1 MHAPTDEQAAFRKA
15 SVSLLEAPRGIIKS
29 TAGAGCGKTTALKGA
44 VQDCN
49 RAGASRLLVLAYSK
63 PLIAEVQSSFGNLA
77 VVRTFNSLAFEAVRA
92 RSEGRTIGQ
101 LNASNVIQAFDLQK
115 KKLPINA
122 QAFAKIIIGTVSKFC
137 SSADSTIS
145 ALHVPAWVREPV
157 VSDLALRYATVLFD
171 AMRVTSRT
179 RLPLPHDLYVKD
191 WHLQGCPGLSHFDQL
206 FLDEAQDASDVMLSC
221 LAFAKRA
228 CYVGDAGQ
236 QIFAFRGSQDAM
248 LKVPGREFPL
258 TLSFRFGP
266 QIADLANRIL
276 ECKSSPPPIKLRGL
290 AGKSSRVGPIA
301 TSEEHTRIFRTNT
314 ALIRDAITLRDL
326 GESFSIVGDTLDIRE
341 KTESVFALMRN
352 APREAKHP
360 ALSSFRS
367 HDELAEWASDHP
379 GTETAQIYSLARDYE
394 LREDDLLRVLAGRG
408 QSTKGRITLTTCH
421 KAKGRE
427 FPNVIVREDF
437 DYSLATAKRRG
448 DAQLDEELNL
458 LYVAAT
464 RAKQAVELQV
474 SEIII

>member
-15 SVSLLEAPRGIIKS
+15 SVSLLEVPRGIIKS

-44 VQDCN
+44 VLDCN

-92 RSEGRTIGQ
+92 RSKGRTIGP
-101 LNASNVIQAFDLQK
+101 LYASHVLQAFDLQK
-115 KKLPINA
+115 KKLPIDA
-122 QAFAKIIIGTVSKFC
+122 QAFTKIIIATVSKFC
-137 SSADSTIS
+137 SSADSIIS
-145 ALHVPAWVREPV
+145 TVHVPSWVREPV

-171 AMRVTSRT
+171 AMRVASRT
-179 RLPLPHDLYVKD
+179 KLPLPHDLYVKD

-221 LAFAKRA
+221 LAFAKRT

-236 QIFAFRGSQDAM
+236 QIFAYRGSQDAM
-248 LKVPGREFPL
+248 LKVPGREYPL

-266 QIADLANRIL
+266 QIAELANRIL
-276 ECKSSPPPIKLRGL
+276 EYKSSPPPIKLRGL

-301 TSEEHTRIFRTNT
+301 TTEEHTRIFRTNT

-360 ALSSFRS
+360 ALSSFRC

-379 GTETAQIYSLARDYE
+379 GTETAQIYTLARDYE
-394 LREDDLLRVLAGRG
+394 LREDDLVRVLAGRG
-408 QSTKGRITLTTCH
+408 QSSNGRITLTTCH

-427 FPNVIVREDF
+427 FQNVIVREDF
-437 DYSLATAKRRG
+437 DYSLATAKRGG
-448 DAQLDEELNL
+448 DARWDEELNL

-474 SEIII
+474 SEIRL

>member
-15 SVSLLEAPRGIIKS
+15 SVNLLEAPRGIIKS

-49 RAGASRLLVLAYSK
+49 RAGASRLLVLAYGK
-63 PLIAEVQSSFGNLA
+63 NLVAEVQGFFGNLA

-101 LNASNVIQAFDLQK
+101 LYPSHVLQAFDLHN
-115 KKLPINA
+115 KKLPIDA
-122 QAFAKIIIGTVSKFC
+122 QAFAKVIISTLSRFC
-137 SSADSTIS
+137 SSSDATLS
-145 ALHVPAWVREPV
+145 AVHVPAWVREPV
-157 VSDLALRYATVLFD
+157 VSDLAARYAAVLFD

-206 FLDEAQDASDVMLSC
+206 FLDEAQDATDVMLSC

-266 QIADLANRIL
+266 HIADLANRIL

-290 AGKSSRVGPIA
+290 AGKSSRVGPISA
-301 TSEEHTRIFRTNT
+301 SEEHTRIFRTNT
-314 ALIRDAITLRDL
+314 ALIRDAITLKDL
-326 GESFSIVGDTLDIRE
+326 GESFSIVGDTGDIRE

-360 ALSSFRS
+360 AFSSFRT
-367 HDELAEWASDHP
+367 HDELAEWASVHP
-379 GTETAQIYSLARDYE
+379 NTEDAQIYFLARDYE
-394 LREDDLLRVLAGRG
+394 IREDDLVRVLAGRG
-408 QSTKGRITLTTCH
+408 QSNKGRITLTTCR
-421 KAKGRE
+421 KAKGKE
-427 FPNVIVREDF
+427 WANVIVREDF
-437 DYSLATAKRRG
+437 DHSLAAAKRRG

-474 SEIII
+474 SEFRV